1 VINSRCLP
9 MPRVAVS
16 SRWLSLP
23 MVALAVVLVSTA
35 PWRAWAA
42 DEIDPADGRIS
53 WRVDQQSGLAS
64 QYVRHAN
71 RSSVC
76 EIAMWDTS
84 TFFAKVTFCET
95 LGGWYWKPAYM
106 NLDLMMEDFSQ
117 LTDFITAG
125 PEPFGDA
132 VTRIGEVDL
141 YGFDVDQAADV
152 AAWQCVGF
160 IKGFNRENRGYQ
172 QMLIAYFCDDTGRG
186 MVDARIGEALAGLR
200 IEQVFDQLAD

>member
-1 VINSRCLP
+1 MINCRCLA
-9 MPRVAVS
+9 MPSFLVLS
-16 SRWLSLP
+16 SRPASH
-23 MVALAVVLVSTA
+23 VAALAIVLILMALS
-35 PWRAWAA
+35 RAEAA
-42 DEIDPADGRIS
+42 DTIDPGDGRIS

-64 QYVRHAN
+64 QYIRQAN

-76 EIAMWDTS
+76 EIGLWDTS
-84 TFFAKVTFCET
+84 TYFAKATFCET

-106 NLDLMMEDFSQ
+106 NLDLMMADFSQ
-117 LTDFITAG
+117 MSDFITAG
-125 PEPFGDA
+125 PEPIGDT

-141 YGFDVDQAADV
+141 YGFNVDQAADV

-160 IKGFNRENRGYQ
+160 IKGFNRESRGYQ
-172 QMLIAYFCDDTGRG
+172 QMLIAYFCDDTGQG